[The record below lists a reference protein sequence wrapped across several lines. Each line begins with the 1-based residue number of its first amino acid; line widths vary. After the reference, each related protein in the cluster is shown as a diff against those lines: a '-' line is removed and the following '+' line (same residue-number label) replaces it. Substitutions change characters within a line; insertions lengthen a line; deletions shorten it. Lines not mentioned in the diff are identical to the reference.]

1 MRVLCINSGSSS
13 LKYALFDDAL
23 ARVASG
29 AVERIGSEVPDHRR
43 AIEMALDRVAGAGVP
58 DAVAHRLVHGGP
70 AMHRPQRVT
79 AALLATMREIVH
91 FAPIHLPPAIDCM
104 EAVARRH
111 PGVPQVACFDTSFHW
126 DLPPVARRLPLP
138 ADLDD
143 QGVRRY
149 GFHGLSYEY
158 VVSTLGPRLGRRAVV
173 AHLGNGASLAALLD
187 GKSIDTS
194 MGLTP
199 SGGIPMSTRSG
210 DLDPGVV
217 VFLLARGIAPSEIE
231 PLVTRRSGLLGV
243 SGLSGDMRTLLG
255 AGTAG
260 AALAVDQ
267 FCYAIRKQIGAY
279 AAALEGLDTLV
290 FTGGIGERA
299 APVRE
304 RVCAG
309 LAHLGVALDPGL
321 PDSETIS
328 SAGSRVA
335 VLVVKTDEDLVMARH
350 ARKVLGA

>member
-29 AVERIGSEVPDHRR
+29 AVERIGTEGPDHRR
-43 AIEMALDRVAGAGVP
+43 AIEMALDRIAGAGAP
-58 DAVAHRLVHGGP
+58 DAVAHRLLHGGP
-70 AMHRPQRVT
+70 AMHRPQRGA

-138 ADLDD
+138 GDLDE

-199 SGGIPMSTRSG
+199 PGGHPMSPRRGGPRPGGLVLLPAGGIPC
-210 DLDPGVV
+210 
-217 VFLLARGIAPSEIE
+217 SEIE
-231 PLVTRRSGLLGV
+231 PLVSRR
-243 SGLSGDMRTLLG
+243 
-255 AGTAG
+255 
-260 AALAVDQ
+260 
-267 FCYAIRKQIGAY
+267 
-279 AAALEGLDTLV
+279 
-290 FTGGIGERA
+290 
-299 APVRE
+299 
-304 RVCAG
+304 
-309 LAHLGVALDPGL
+309 
-321 PDSETIS
+321 
-328 SAGSRVA
+328 
-335 VLVVKTDEDLVMARH
+335 
-350 ARKVLGA
+350 